1 MALNC
6 GALASRDQTKEAVD
20 ALLGTTNGAAACVG
34 GAMMSGIVGAFFSIP
49 FDSVKTQLQRM
60 QPNDKGVM

>member
-1 MALNC
+1 
-6 GALASRDQTKEAVD
+6 
-20 ALLGTTNGAAACVG
+20 
-34 GAMMSGIVGAFFSIP
+34 MMSGIVGAFFSIP